1 MKTYTKDELGKI
13 LADHKLY
20 LDGNGGKRA
29 NLSGSDLRGS
39 NLSDSNLRGSDLSG
53 SNLSGINLSHSNLSD
68 SDLSGSDLSG
78 SDLSHSNLRHS
89 NLRHSNLSGSNMSYS
104 DLRSS
109 NLRGTGL
116 LIVTTSYAAIC
127 YPDGRLR
134 YGCEERKMDAWLKIC
149 DERSRY
155 HHAED
160 PDRYANE
167 IRAIIDMYRCC
178 STRTDEQ
185 SPAPRKTL

>member
-1 MKTYTKDELGKI
+1 MKNTNTNYHHPRHHEMKTYTKDELGKI

-29 NLSGSDLRGS
+29 NLSGS
-39 NLSDSNLRGSDLSG
+39 NLSHSD
-53 SNLSGINLSHSNLSD
+53 LSHSNLSD
-68 SDLSGSDLSG
+68 SDLCSSNLRGI
-78 SDLSHSNLRHS
+78 DLSHSNM
-89 NLRHSNLSGSNMSYS
+89 SGSDMRDS
-104 DLRSS
+104 DLRNS

-116 LIVTTSYAAIC
+116 LIVTTSYAAIG

-134 YGCEERKMDAWLKIC
+134 YGCEERQMDEWLKIC
-149 DERSRY
+149 DERARY

-167 IRAIIDMYRCC
+167 IRSIIDMYRCC
-178 STRTDEQ
+178 STRT
-185 SPAPRKTL
+185 APGSTGPSRCP